1 MSPPE
6 ASQGAMDLR
15 NALLGKE
22 GSFGES
28 CAASKVI
35 HWTQD
40 VSGLPLRGVEDVFKM
55 DWDP

>member
-1 MSPPE
+1 MSSPE

-15 NALLGKE
+15 NALLGNE

-40 VSGLPLRGVEDVFKM
+40 VSDLPLRGVEDVFKM
-55 DWDP
+55 D